1 LEQDAGTVA
10 QIQQIINAANEF
22 DAARAMC
29 LLNLIEEDQEVAEFL
44 PLGSSNHAPI
54 HFDETEY
61 FGVPTGVNMYPNPS
75 EGLVQFVLENQ
86 DNGAIKVE
94 LYDIFGS
101 LIMENTANNA
111 TTLQTDYSAM
121 KAGTYLVKISVNN
134 EYQETRLL
142 LLK

>member
-29 LLNLIEEDQEVAEFL
+29 LLNLIEVDQEVAEFL

-75 EGLVQFVLENQ
+75 EGIVFFASMNEEVNLTK
-86 DNGAIKVE
+86 IE
-94 LYDIFGS
+94 LYDLSGVKI
-101 LIMENTANNA
+101 LEHEIQEANS
-111 TTLQTDYSAM
+111 TKLDYNHISS
-121 KAGTYLVKISVNN
+121 GTYLVKISTTTGRV
-134 EYQETRLL
+134 ETKKLMI
-142 LLK
+142 K